1 MDESLINYA
10 LHYIKAHK
18 DVKNA
23 SFIEGTNKKEIKA
36 TIEVSLP
43 SKFKKI
49 GVTDKGV
56 KSEEEVLFEFKETF
70 PLSAPKVFLRED
82 FNKEFP
88 HINPSLTEKVNPC
101 IYEGSLDELLL
112 QPSWITGIVD
122 QIVDWLQ
129 SAAADNMM
137 DLNSGWEPI
146 RVDDVEAGTFILSRK
161 EFIDDTTKS
170 DGFYSEAAYNLN
182 DTNNY
187 IVGKVGNI
195 VGIYN
200 NKSILL
206 AFKSSNTSNVYI
218 PLNVNN
224 YSSLLQFA
232 SLNRV
237 NSINDCI
244 KEYLPEIIEK
254 NIQKFFISFLIQRP
268 KKIIGQDDKFE
279 ILTFLV
285 EPKINLSKTPFL
297 EQDTP
302 IKIVINHYSSDVN
315 MLRQFSGVE
324 FTTTHHSD
332 IRGIT
337 QIGCGSLGS
346 KIITHLARNGNDNI
360 KLVDNKLLS
369 PHNNARHTLFTR
381 KLLVEKTQMVELSLR
396 EIGLNEITSYQ
407 KDIAEIDWLDQ
418 LADNEIIID
427 STASSKVFNIL
438 NQKIFKARVV
448 KTSLFNDASI
458 GIIMIEGEKRKVKL
472 IDLYAFLF
480 YLSAINENFG
490 KLLNQSNP
498 KYQAIGQG
506 CGSFTTICTDAT
518 ISLHAASISN
528 IIQDKITNTLEES
541 GELYIGISNNNYNI
555 NWQNYLLSNI
565 EIIDYV
571 DQYGEKWEVR
581 LFEQVREKMYHSS
594 LAREPK
600 ESGGV
605 VIGHISMALKTF
617 VVVDVICDIKG
628 SIYETYRYV
637 NGTPPELKKKI
648 ENTNKLS
655 GHRITMLGTWHSH
668 PNGSGPSPTDYNTK
682 KKMIIGRDG
691 VPTVCLIYSKGTIIA
706 F

>member
-10 LHYIKAHK
+10 LHYIKEHK

-56 KSEEEVLFEFKETF
+56 KFEEEVLFEFKETF

-161 EFIDDTTKS
+161 EFIDDTTKA
-170 DGFYSEAAYNLN
+170 DGFYSEAAYKLN
-182 DTNNY
+182 DTNDY

-200 NKSILL
+200 KSILL
-206 AFKSSNTSNVYI
+206 AFKSSNTSSVYI

-237 NSINDCI
+237 NSINDRI
-244 KEYLPEIIEK
+244 KEYIPKIIEK
-254 NIQKFFISFLIQRP
+254 NIQKFFISLLIQRP
-268 KKIIGQDDKFE
+268 RNIIGQKDKFE

-285 EPKINLSKTPFL
+285 DVKINSSKNLSL
-297 EQDTP
+297 EQDAKVQ
-302 IKIVINHYSSDVN
+302 ILKNHYSADIDL
-315 MLRQFSGVE
+315 LRQFSGTQ
-324 FTTTHHSD
+324 FTTTHSSD
-332 IRGIT
+332 IRGII
-337 QIGCGSLGS
+337 QVGCGSLGS
-346 KIITHLARNGNDNI
+346 KIITHLARNGNDKI
-360 KLVDNKLLS
+360 KLIDDKLLS
-369 PHNNARHTLFTR
+369 PYNNARHSMYIND
-381 KLLVEKTQMVELSLR
+381 LLVNKTNAVEYSLQQ
-396 EIGLNEITSYQ
+396 IGLKEVTSFPNNITEIEWLN
-407 KDIAEIDWLDQ
+407 DIP
-418 LADNEIIID
+418 DNEIIID
-427 STASSKVFNIL
+427 STASNKVFNFL
-438 NQKIFKARVV
+438 NIESFKARVI

-458 GIIMIEGEKRKVKL
+458 GVIMIEGEQRKVKL
-472 IDLYAFLF
+472 IDLYAYLF
-480 YLSAINENFG
+480 YICILNEDFG

-506 CGSFTTICTDAT
+506 CGSFTTICSDAT
-518 ISLHAASISN
+518 ISLYAASISN

-555 NWQNYLLSNI
+555 TWQNHLLSNI

-605 VIGHISMALKTF
+605 VIGHISMVLKTF